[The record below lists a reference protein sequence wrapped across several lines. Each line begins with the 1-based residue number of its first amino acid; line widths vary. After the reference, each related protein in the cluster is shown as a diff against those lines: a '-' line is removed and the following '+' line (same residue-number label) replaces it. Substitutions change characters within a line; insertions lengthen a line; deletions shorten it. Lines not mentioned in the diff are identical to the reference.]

1 MSIIARNLRPF
12 NNDALELMID
22 TDTGESFAGSSA
34 IARMVSTKDKPVT
47 TWQIT
52 SYCETLIKGVKISP
66 PFNSEIDTQGG
77 LQGVKLYNEKAIR
90 ECAKKYNPDLFDKLA
105 DIGTRVYLHELAG
118 YKVTST
124 ATQKLLSPTEMLL
137 QHVQITVEHERQLA
151 AQDRRLEAIEQ
162 RQQEALAKLKQLP
175 PASVEVEPL
184 TTRFALGRLVRD
196 YAIAN
201 SIDYPI
207 PWNRLYMEHRD
218 RTHID
223 LKARARNH
231 KPKMSCC
238 EYAEKYGYIEQLYAI
253 ALEIFG

>member
-1 MSIIARNLRPF
+1 MSNSICDRDFSLTTADFLYASDNPFPVKFDLAWQWLGYAHKRDAKQFILKNFEESVDYQVLQPRLGTLDDPRPKEQIYLTVEAF
-12 NNDALELMID
+12 
-22 TDTGESFAGSSA
+22 
-34 IARMVSTKDKPVT
+34 K
-47 TWQIT
+47 TW
-52 SYCETLIKGVKISP
+52 GM
-66 PFNSEIDTQGG
+66 
-77 LQGVKLYNEKAIR
+77 
-90 ECAKKYNPDLFDKLA
+90 
-105 DIGTRVYLHELAG
+105 LAG
-118 YKVTST
+118 TE
-124 ATQKLLSPTEMLL
+124 QGKLVRKYFLECEKIAKEKKKPLSLAEIVL
-137 QHVQITVEHERQLA
+137 QQAQMAVETERQLA

-201 SIDYPI
+201 NLEYATC
-207 PWNRLYMEHRD
+207 WTRLYMEHRD

-238 EYAEKYGYIEQLYAI
+238 EYGEKYGYIEQLYAI
-253 ALEIFG
+253 ALELFS